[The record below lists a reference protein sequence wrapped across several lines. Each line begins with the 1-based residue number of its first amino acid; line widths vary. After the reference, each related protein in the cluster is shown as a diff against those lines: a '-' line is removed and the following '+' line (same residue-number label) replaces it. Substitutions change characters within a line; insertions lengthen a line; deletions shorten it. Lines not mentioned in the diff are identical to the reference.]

1 MNLNIGV
8 GVSSYLRP
16 TEALEVC
23 NSLLREMAGRSDHRF
38 ITVCSAD
45 EESPVGYDQIARDFG
60 LITGLN
66 GGVAAN
72 KNRLLRHFSKLDCD
86 VVFLIEDDLQINQ
99 TGWLDMY
106 CQALQETGMG
116 HLTWL
121 SPDYRKPL
129 TGILKLKDM
138 TIGLYG
144 HEVNGV
150 FMVMTRECI
159 QRVGA
164 FDEGFGR
171 YGAEHMDYSRRCYH
185 AGLYPA
191 RHPHIQEADDMFS
204 LMPTPSCI
212 PDAEKVPLATAAMR
226 RLMEIERER
235 VAGRSGFYL
244 PL

>member
-1 MNLNIGV
+1 MTFKIGV
-8 GVSSYLRP
+8 GVTSYRRAEAA
-16 TEALEVC
+16 TEICGRIIHELQSNNDHDCHTAC
-23 NSLLREMAGRSDHRF
+23 SLDDDDAAGYEAVS
-38 ITVCSAD
+38 
-45 EESPVGYDQIARDFG
+45 RDFG
-60 LITGLN
+60 LISAPN

-72 KNRLLRHFSKLDCD
+72 KNRLLRHFSALDCD
-86 VVFLIEDDLQINQ
+86 VVFLIEDDLAILGTGWIKMYVDALTQ
-99 TGWLDMY
+99 TGW
-106 CQALQETGMG
+106 G

-129 TGILKLKDM
+129 TEAVKLKEM

-159 QRVGA
+159 RRVGA

-171 YGAEHMDYSRRCYH
+171 YGAEHMDYSRRCFH

-191 RHPHIQEADDMFS
+191 RHPHIHEADDMFS
-204 LMPTPSCI
+204 LMPSPSCI

-235 VAGRSGFYL
+235 LAGRAGFHV